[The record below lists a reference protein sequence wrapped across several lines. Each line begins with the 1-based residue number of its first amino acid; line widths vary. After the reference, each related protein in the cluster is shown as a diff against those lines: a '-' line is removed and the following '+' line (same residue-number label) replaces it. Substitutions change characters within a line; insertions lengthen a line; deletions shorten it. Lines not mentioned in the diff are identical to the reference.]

1 MKKLYIF
8 LFCLSSSFSQSI
20 EINGLIIDNQ
30 TKLPVSDVN
39 IVTSNS
45 GTTSNSD
52 GKFIFYA
59 DEKDSIFFSHI
70 GYESIKLKIS
80 KNMNVFLHP
89 TSLVGNSVDVSAYR
103 AISGLTPVSFSTL
116 TQDEINL
123 KYTAQ
128 DIPMVLASEPGVW
141 AYSESGN
148 GTGYSYA
155 SIRGFDQSRI
165 AVLFDGVPMN
175 DNESHQVYWVDHG
188 DLLADT
194 KDIQIQRGIGT
205 SLYGSSS
212 FGGSINVRTHIQSE
226 NRKIEVSQ
234 GLGSY
239 STSKTRV
246 KYQSGKDLGENFSLA
261 FRASSINSNSYRK
274 FHDSKQEGM
283 FFAVEHRG
291 KIFKNQL
298 RALIGYENT
307 QLSWDGV
314 AGFLSGEKQSDI
326 DDRVKRRDSYKA
338 FTDDFLQQI
347 YSINTYAKMS
357 DKISFRNV
365 AYSVIGSGYYEVL
378 KTGQDFYSYN
388 LDIDNVMDEETEKGK
403 STDLLRRK
411 WIQNNY
417 YGIVPMFTIL
427 DKNYRIDFGG
437 EVRFYTGDHF
447 GEATQFSDPS
457 LRARFN
463 DNWYRYYQYIGD
475 KNILTAFSRLI
486 WAPSNQPFAVSFD
499 LQNQKINWELDQKK
513 IGNAFGHQ
521 LSADWSFLNPR
532 IGFVWKLS
540 DSLSW
545 FVNTGKA
552 QKEPA
557 DNQIIAADDMFSAP
571 VMAANEVI
579 TDLELGMNFTFNNG
593 YAKFNGYR
601 MLYLNEQLKNI
612 NLSQEGEYSYYSAD
626 STSHSGFEYESRLFI
641 DSKTILDIN
650 GTLQMNVFNNGN
662 FLPNTPSSIMNASLS
677 RIFSDDLLLYANYR
691 KIGGMYIDN
700 KNVEDGYISSYSILD
715 LGASIS
721 WKKVK
726 VDMKINNVFNKLY
739 STYGYSYEYN
749 GYNAFY
755 WPGADRNTFINLSY
769 SF

>member
-1 MKKLYIF
+1 MKKLFNF
-8 LFCLSSSFSQSI
+8 LFYLSTLLSQSI
-20 EINGLIIDNQ
+20 QISGLIIDNQ

-39 IVTSNS
+39 IVVANS
-45 GTTSNSD
+45 GTTSNIE
-52 GKFIFYA
+52 GKFSLFT
-59 DEKDSIFFSHI
+59 EENDSISFSHI

-80 KNMNVFLHP
+80 ENMNVFLHP
-89 TSLVGNSVDVSAYR
+89 SSLIGNSVNVSAYR

-123 KYTAQ
+123 KYTAE

-212 FGGSINVRTHIQSE
+212 FGGSINVRTQIQSDKR
-226 NRKIEVSQ
+226 NIEVSQ

-239 STSKTRV
+239 STSKARI
-246 KYQSGKDLGENFSLA
+246 KYQSGKDLGENISLA
-261 FRASSINSNSYRK
+261 FRVSTINSASYRK
-274 FHDSKQEGM
+274 FHESKQEGM

-291 KIFKNQL
+291 KIFKNQF
-298 RALIGYENT
+298 RALVGYENT

-314 AGFLSGEKQSDI
+314 PGFLNGEKQSDI
-326 DDRVKRRDSYKA
+326 DDRIKRRDSYKA

-347 YSINTYAKMS
+347 YSVNTFAKVS

-365 AYSVIGSGYYEVL
+365 SYLVKGSGYYEVF

-388 LDIDNVMDEETEKGK
+388 LDINNIMSDEIEKTK

-417 YGIVPMFTIL
+417 YGMVPMLTIL
-427 DKNYRIDFGG
+427 DKNYRIDVGG
-437 EVRFYTGDHF
+437 EVRFYSGDHF

-457 LRARFN
+457 LNAKFN
-463 DNWYRYYQYIGD
+463 NNWYRYYQYLGN
-475 KNILTAFSRLI
+475 KNILTAFTRFI
-486 WAPSNQPFAVSFD
+486 WSPSNQPFTVSFD
-499 LQNQKINWELDQKK
+499 LQNQNINWDLDQKK
-513 IGNAFGHQ
+513 IGHALGYQ
-521 LSADWSFLNPR
+521 LSADWSFFNPR
-532 IGFVWKLS
+532 IGLVWQLS

-626 STSHSGFEYESRLFI
+626 STSHSGFEYESRIFI

-650 GTLQMNVFNNGN
+650 GALQMNVFNNGN
-662 FLPNTPSSIMNASLS
+662 FLPNTPSSIMNVSL
-677 RIFSDDLLLYANYR
+677 RRNFSDNLLLYTNYR

-700 KNVEDGYISSYSILD
+700 INAEDGYIGSYGILD
-715 LGASIS
+715 LGANIS

-726 VDMKINNVFNKLY
+726 VDLKINNVFNRLY
-739 STYGYSYEYN
+739 STYGYSFDYN

-755 WPGADRNTFINLSY
+755 WPGAERNTFINLSY

>member
-1 MKKLYIF
+1 MKKLF
-8 LFCLSSSFSQSI
+8 TLLFYLSALLSQSI
-20 EINGLIIDNQ
+20 QISGLIIDNQ

-39 IVTSNS
+39 IVVANS
-45 GTTSNSD
+45 GTTSNIE
-52 GKFIFYA
+52 GKFSLFA
-59 DEKDSIFFSHI
+59 EESDSISFSHI

-80 KNMNVFLHP
+80 ENMNVFLHP
-89 TSLVGNSVDVSAYR
+89 SSLIGNSVNVSAYR

-123 KYTAQ
+123 KYTAE

-212 FGGSINVRTHIQSE
+212 FGGSINVRTQIQSDE
-226 NRKIEVSQ
+226 RNIEVSQ

-239 STSKTRV
+239 STSKARI
-246 KYQSGKDLGENFSLA
+246 KYQSGKDLGENISLA
-261 FRASSINSNSYRK
+261 FRVSTINSASYRK
-274 FHDSKQEGM
+274 FHESKQEGM

-291 KIFKNQL
+291 KIFKNQF
-298 RALIGYENT
+298 RALVGYENT

-314 AGFLSGEKQSDI
+314 PGFLSGEKQSDI
-326 DDRVKRRDSYKA
+326 DDRIKRRDSYKA

-347 YSINTYAKMS
+347 YSVNTFAKVS

-365 AYSVIGSGYYEVL
+365 SYLVKGSGYYEVF

-388 LDIDNVMDEETEKGK
+388 LDINNVMSNEAEKAK
-403 STDLLRRK
+403 TTDLLRRK

-417 YGIVPMFTIL
+417 YGMVPMLTIL
-427 DKNYRIDFGG
+427 DKNYRIDVGG
-437 EVRFYTGDHF
+437 EVRFYSGDHF

-457 LRARFN
+457 LNEKFN
-463 DNWYRYYQYIGD
+463 NNWYRYYQYLGN
-475 KNILTAFSRLI
+475 KNILTAFTRFI
-486 WAPSNQPFAVSFD
+486 WSPSDQPFTVSFD
-499 LQNQKINWELDQKK
+499 LQNQNINWDLDQKK
-513 IGNAFGHQ
+513 IGHAFGYQ
-521 LSADWSFLNPR
+521 LSADWSFFNPR
-532 IGFVWKLS
+532 IGLVWQLS

-626 STSHSGFEYESRLFI
+626 STSHSGFEYESRIFI

-650 GTLQMNVFNNGN
+650 GALQMNVFNSGN
-662 FLPNTPSSIMNASLS
+662 FLPNTPSSIMNVSL
-677 RIFSDDLLLYANYR
+677 RRNFSDNLLLYTNYR

-700 KNVEDGYISSYSILD
+700 INAEDGYIGSYGILD
-715 LGASIS
+715 LGANIS

-726 VDMKINNVFNKLY
+726 VDLKINNVFNRLY
-739 STYGYSYEYN
+739 STYGYSFEYN

-755 WPGADRNTFINLSY
+755 WPGAERNTFINLSY

>member
-1 MKKLYIF
+1 MKKLFTF
-8 LFCLSSSFSQSI
+8 LFYLSTLLSQSTQI
-20 EINGLIIDNQ
+20 SGLIIDNQ

-39 IVTSNS
+39 IVVANS
-45 GTTSNSD
+45 GTTSNIE
-52 GKFIFYA
+52 GKFSLFT
-59 DEKDSIFFSHI
+59 EESDSISFSHI

-80 KNMNVFLHP
+80 ENMNVFLHP
-89 TSLVGNSVDVSAYR
+89 SSLIGNSVNVSAYR

-123 KYTAQ
+123 KYTAE

-212 FGGSINVRTHIQSE
+212 FGGSINVRTQIQSDKR
-226 NRKIEVSQ
+226 NIEVSQ

-239 STSKTRV
+239 STSKARI
-246 KYQSGKDLGENFSLA
+246 KYQSGKDLGENISLA
-261 FRASSINSNSYRK
+261 FRVSTINSASYRK
-274 FHDSKQEGM
+274 FHESKQEGM

-291 KIFKNQL
+291 KIFKNQF
-298 RALIGYENT
+298 RALVGYENT

-314 AGFLSGEKQSDI
+314 PGFLNGEKQSDI
-326 DDRVKRRDSYKA
+326 DDRIKRRDSYKA

-347 YSINTYAKMS
+347 YSVNTFAKVS

-365 AYSVIGSGYYEVL
+365 SYLVKGSGYYEVF

-388 LDIDNVMDEETEKGK
+388 LDINNIMSDEIEKTK

-417 YGIVPMFTIL
+417 YGMVPMLTIL
-427 DKNYRIDFGG
+427 DKNYRIDVGG
-437 EVRFYTGDHF
+437 EVRFYSGDHF

-457 LRARFN
+457 LNAKFN
-463 DNWYRYYQYIGD
+463 NNWYRYYQYLGN
-475 KNILTAFSRLI
+475 KNILTAFTRFI
-486 WAPSNQPFAVSFD
+486 WSPSNQPFTVSFD
-499 LQNQKINWELDQKK
+499 LQNQNINWDLDQKK
-513 IGNAFGHQ
+513 IGHALGYQ
-521 LSADWSFLNPR
+521 LSADWSFFNPR
-532 IGFVWKLS
+532 IGLVWQLS

-626 STSHSGFEYESRLFI
+626 STSHSGFEYESRIFI

-650 GTLQMNVFNNGN
+650 GALQMNVFNNGN
-662 FLPNTPSSIMNASLS
+662 FLPNTPSSIMNVSL
-677 RIFSDDLLLYANYR
+677 RRNFSDNLLLYTNYR

-700 KNVEDGYISSYSILD
+700 INAEDGYIGSYGILD
-715 LGASIS
+715 LGANIS

-726 VDMKINNVFNKLY
+726 VDLKINNVFNRLY
-739 STYGYSYEYN
+739 STYGYSFDYN

-755 WPGADRNTFINLSY
+755 WPGAERNTFINLSY

>member
-1 MKKLYIF
+1 MKKLF
-8 LFCLSSSFSQSI
+8 TLLFYLSSLLSQSI
-20 EINGLIIDNQ
+20 QISGLIIDNQ
-30 TKLPVSDVN
+30 TNLPVSDVN
-39 IVTSNS
+39 ILVTNS
-45 GTTSNSD
+45 GATSD
-52 GKFIFYA
+52 IEGKFLLFA
-59 DEKDSIFFSHI
+59 EESDSISFSHI

-80 KNMNVFLHP
+80 ENMNVFLHP
-89 TSLVGNSVDVSAYR
+89 TSLIGNSVNVSAYR
-103 AISGLTPVSFSTL
+103 AISGLSPVSFSTL

-123 KYTAQ
+123 KYTAE

-212 FGGSINVRTHIQSE
+212 FGGSINVRTQIQSDKR
-226 NRKIEVSQ
+226 NIEVSQ

-239 STSKTRV
+239 STSKARI
-246 KYQSGKDLGENFSLA
+246 KYQSGKDLGENVSLA
-261 FRASSINSNSYRK
+261 FRLSTINSASYRK
-274 FHDSKQEGM
+274 FHESKQRGM

-291 KIFKNQL
+291 KIFKNQF
-298 RALIGYENT
+298 RALVGYENT

-314 AGFLSGEKQSDI
+314 PGFLSGEKQSDI
-326 DDRVKRRDSYKA
+326 DDRIKRRDSYKA

-347 YSINTYAKMS
+347 YSVNTFAKVS

-365 AYSVIGSGYYEVL
+365 SYLVKGSGYYEVF

-388 LDIDNVMDEETEKGK
+388 LDINNVMSNEAEKAK

-417 YGIVPMFTIL
+417 YGMVPMLTIL
-427 DKNYRIDFGG
+427 DKNYRIDVGG
-437 EVRFYTGDHF
+437 EVRFYSGDHF

-457 LRARFN
+457 LNAKFN
-463 DNWYRYYQYIGD
+463 NNWYRYYQYLGN
-475 KNILTAFSRLI
+475 KNILTAFTRFI
-486 WAPSNQPFAVSFD
+486 WSPSNQPFTVSFD
-499 LQNQKINWELDQKK
+499 LQNQNINWDLDQKK
-513 IGNAFGHQ
+513 IGHAFGYQ
-521 LSADWSFLNPR
+521 LSADWSFFNPR
-532 IGFVWKLS
+532 IGLVWQLS

-557 DNQIIAADDMFSAP
+557 DNQIIAADDMFSTP
-571 VMAANEVI
+571 VMAANEAI

-626 STSHSGFEYESRLFI
+626 STSHSGFEYESRIFI

-650 GTLQMNVFNNGN
+650 GALQMNVFNSGN
-662 FLPNTPSSIMNASLS
+662 FLPNTPSSIMNVSL
-677 RIFSDDLLLYANYR
+677 RRNFSDDLLLYISYR

-700 KNVEDGYISSYSILD
+700 INAEDGYIGSYGILD
-715 LGASIS
+715 LGANIS

-726 VDMKINNVFNKLY
+726 VDLKINNAFNRLY
-739 STYGYSYEYN
+739 STYGYSFEYN

-755 WPGADRNTFINLSY
+755 WPGAERNTFLNLSY

>member
-1 MKKLYIF
+1 MKKLF
-8 LFCLSSSFSQSI
+8 TLLFYLSSLLSQSI
-20 EINGLIIDNQ
+20 QISGLIIDNQ
-30 TKLPVSDVN
+30 TNLPVSDVN
-39 IVTSNS
+39 ILVTNS
-45 GTTSNSD
+45 GATSD
-52 GKFIFYA
+52 IEGKFLLFA
-59 DEKDSIFFSHI
+59 EESDSISFSHI
-70 GYESIKLKIS
+70 GYESIKLKTS
-80 KNMNVFLHP
+80 ENMNVFLHP
-89 TSLVGNSVDVSAYR
+89 TSLIGNSVNVSAYR
-103 AISGLTPVSFSTL
+103 AISGLSPVSFSTL

-123 KYTAQ
+123 KYTAE

-212 FGGSINVRTHIQSE
+212 FGGSINVRTQIQSDKR
-226 NRKIEVSQ
+226 NIEVSQ

-239 STSKTRV
+239 STSKARI
-246 KYQSGKDLGENFSLA
+246 KYQSGKDLGENISLA
-261 FRASSINSNSYRK
+261 FRVSTINSASYRK
-274 FHDSKQEGM
+274 FHESKQEGM

-291 KIFKNQL
+291 KIFKNQF
-298 RALIGYENT
+298 RALVGYENT

-314 AGFLSGEKQSDI
+314 PGFLSGEKQSDI
-326 DDRVKRRDSYKA
+326 DDRIKRRDSYKA

-347 YSINTYAKMS
+347 YSVNTFAKVS

-365 AYSVIGSGYYEVL
+365 SYLVKGSGYYEVF

-388 LDIDNVMDEETEKGK
+388 LDINNVMSNEAEKAK

-417 YGIVPMFTIL
+417 YGIVPMLTIL
-427 DKNYRIDFGG
+427 DKNYRIDVGG
-437 EVRFYTGDHF
+437 EVRFYSGDHF

-457 LRARFN
+457 LNAKFN
-463 DNWYRYYQYIGD
+463 NNWYRYYQYLGN
-475 KNILTAFSRLI
+475 KNILTAFTRFI
-486 WAPSNQPFAVSFD
+486 WSPSNQPFTVSFD
-499 LQNQKINWELDQKK
+499 LQNQNINWDLDQKK
-513 IGNAFGHQ
+513 IGHAFGYQ
-521 LSADWSFLNPR
+521 LSADWSFFNPR
-532 IGFVWKLS
+532 IGLVWQLS

-545 FVNTGKA
+545 FVSTGKA

-593 YAKFNGYR
+593 YAKLNGYR

-626 STSHSGFEYESRLFI
+626 STSHSGFEYESRIFI

-650 GTLQMNVFNNGN
+650 GALQMNVFNSGN
-662 FLPNTPSSIMNASLS
+662 FLPNTPSSIMNVSL
-677 RIFSDDLLLYANYR
+677 RRNFSENLLLYTNYR

-700 KNVEDGYISSYSILD
+700 INAEDGYIGSYGILD
-715 LGASIS
+715 LGANIS

-726 VDMKINNVFNKLY
+726 VDLKINNVFNRLY
-739 STYGYSYEYN
+739 STYGYSFEYN

-755 WPGADRNTFINLSY
+755 WPGAERNTFINLSY
-769 SF
+769 NF